1 MRRFP
6 VLSLEEENQREV
18 EDGTLRAEGGHDN
31 AMISSER
38 LPASVTRAW
47 LLGKRF
53 QKFVLVG
60 ALGLIVN
67 QVCLFIF
74 RDGLG
79 MALHF
84 ASPISIFISMI
95 VTFTLNEI
103 WTWHDRGS
111 GPLVHRIGLY
121 FPINMVGLVINY
133 LILQMLVDHTGLHYL
148 IANLIGAGVAAVWNF
163 LVNNSV
169 TWRAQRADETP
180 GV

>member
-1 MRRFP
+1 M
-6 VLSLEEENQREV
+6 
-18 EDGTLRAEGGHDN
+18 RAEGGHDN

-67 QVCLFIF
+67 QLCLFIF
-74 RDGLG
+74 RDGLN

-148 IANLIGAGVAAVWNF
+148 IANLIGAGVAAIWNF

-169 TWRAQRADETP
+169 TWRAQRVDETP

>member
-1 MRRFP
+1 M
-6 VLSLEEENQREV
+6 
-18 EDGTLRAEGGHDN
+18 G
-31 AMISSER
+31 
-38 LPASVTRAW
+38 
-47 LLGKRF
+47 
-53 QKFVLVG
+53 
-60 ALGLIVN
+60 
-67 QVCLFIF
+67 
-74 RDGLG
+74 
-79 MALHF
+79 LHF
-84 ASPISIFISMI
+84 PSTISIFISMI
-95 VTFTLNEI
+95 VTFTLNEL

-169 TWRAQRADETP
+169 TWRAQREDDRP

>member
-1 MRRFP
+1 M
-6 VLSLEEENQREV
+6 LD
-18 EDGTLRAEGGHDN
+18 EDGSLGAQGGHDD

-47 LLGKRF
+47 HLGKRF
-53 QKFVLVG
+53 QKFILVG
-60 ALGLIVN
+60 ALGLLVN
-67 QVCLFIF
+67 QLFLFIF
-74 RDGLG
+74 SDFAN

-84 ASPISIFISMI
+84 ASPISIFLSMI
-95 VTFTLNEI
+95 VTFTLNEV

-111 GPLVHRIGLY
+111 GHVIHRIGLY

-133 LILQMLVDHTGLHYL
+133 LILQLLVDHTGMHYL
-148 IANLIGAGVAAVWNF
+148 IANLIGAGTAAVWNF

-169 TWRAQRADETP
+169 TWRSQRVDETP